1 MGKAKRKKEDMWNLK
16 NIIKIVPKIFL
27 FDPRHI
33 SLHPTCLWHPRYL
46 SKTIIWTYLISK
58 KNYRDKRETTLIFW
72 DPVSPPR
79 EVPLGGDF
87 GDPPFE
93 IFCEWR
99 NKIDKRIVSLSNC
112 WSMFIKFSGICEY
125 ILDLWA
131 SLETSET
138 LIFWK
143 NSKKSWNT

>member
-58 KNYRDKRETTLIFW
+58 NFYRDKRETTLIFW

-79 EVPLGGDF
+79 EVPLGPILGIRLSQFFAND
-87 GDPPFE
+87 E
-93 IFCEWR
+93 IKLINASYHFQ
-99 NKIDKRIVSLSNC
+99 IVGACSLSSQVSAN
-112 WSMFIKFSGICEY
+112 
-125 ILDLWA
+125 
-131 SLETSET
+131 
-138 LIFWK
+138 IFWTSGRLLK
-143 NSKKSWNT
+143 LQKR